1 MTSTC
6 NEHSSET
13 KSLTVERS
21 RIVKLFKAFIGKV
34 YPLHSQAQNMLVAQ
48 TGHLIYL
55 WFDLDILVERKPLTF
70 EERHLVS

>member
-6 NEHSSET
+6 NEYSSET

-34 YPLHSQAQNMLVAQ
+34 YPLHSQAQNMLAAQ
-48 TGHLIYL
+48 TGHLIYF
-55 WFDLDILVERKPLTF
+55 WFDISFERKPLTF